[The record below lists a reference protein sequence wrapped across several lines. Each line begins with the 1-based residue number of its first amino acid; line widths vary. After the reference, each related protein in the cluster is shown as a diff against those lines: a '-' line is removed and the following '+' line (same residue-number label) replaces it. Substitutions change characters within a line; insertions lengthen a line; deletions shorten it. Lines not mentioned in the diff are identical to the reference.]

1 MAARLSA
8 IIVTVIVGATL
19 IAGLMVGA
27 QRDDA
32 DGPID
37 VIIHNGR
44 VYTSEAAREPA
55 EAVAIRGN
63 QILRVG
69 SNREVKRLRR
79 PQTIMID
86 AEGGSVVPG
95 FNDTHV
101 SLLEGALALDSADL
115 SEVTTAEELDEV
127 LGQIA
132 KRAPDGAWIV
142 GRAWRCTPPV
152 TALAPRLQLD
162 RAVPDKPAYVA
173 CVDGRT
179 AWANSAALHVAGIT
193 RRTPSP
199 AAGTIGKDLRSR
211 EPTGVL
217 KDAARAPVLAAMP
230 ARDAEDRVAAI
241 RAATALAHRHGVTS
255 VHDVSASPA
264 AMDFYDGLRR
274 AGELKLRIY
283 AAAPIGA
290 GLSTAD
296 LAVLNATREKYL
308 DDPLL
313 RAGAVH
319 LVVDGIAPP
328 HPGRAS
334 GAAARR
340 ADPSWSVSDAE
351 LGRLI
356 TLLDAQGWQI
366 IAEASSKAAV
376 SRVLD
381 AFDRAAR
388 TNPVPPRGRRH
399 RIERIDAIA
408 AADAERAG
416 VLGIMASL
424 QPARSAFI
432 DGGLVVPASG
442 GDAVPD
448 DQWPWVRL
456 KQAKAAL
463 LFGSDWPALSL
474 DPLQGL
480 LAALSPPLR
489 TGEPEGAVDATNAS
503 APASGGLTLSA
514 ALDAYTANGAHASF
528 DDHRKG
534 RLASGMLADV
544 VILSKDIFTDTP
556 ERLAEAVVRVTIF
569 DGKVVYRRPRGE
581 TTEP

>member
-19 IAGLMVGA
+19 VAGLMVGA
-27 QRDDA
+27 QRDDL

-44 VYTSEAAREPA
+44 VYTGEAAREPA

-79 PQTIMID
+79 PQTLMVD

-101 SLLEGALALDSADL
+101 SLLEGALALESADL
-115 SEVTTAEELDEV
+115 SDVTTVEELDEV
-127 LGQIA
+127 LAQIA
-132 KRAPDGAWIV
+132 KGAPDGAWIT
-142 GRAWRCTPPV
+142 GRTWRCTPSA

-162 RAVPDKPAYVA
+162 RAVPVNPAYVA

-199 AAGTIGKDLRSR
+199 TAGTIGKDPRSG
-211 EPTGVL
+211 EPTGLL
-217 KDAARAPVLAAMP
+217 KDAARVPVLAAMP
-230 ARDAEDRVAAI
+230 ARDAEDRGAAI

-255 VHDVSASPA
+255 VHDVAASPA

-290 GLSTAD
+290 GLSAAD
-296 LAVLNATREKYL
+296 LAALNATREKYL

-319 LVVDGIAPP
+319 LVVDGIEPP
-328 HPGRAS
+328 P
-334 GAAARR
+334 AARPSGVRR
-340 ADPSWSVSDAE
+340 AASLAPWSVSDAE
-351 LGRLI
+351 LRRLI

-388 TNPVPPRGRRH
+388 TNGVPSLGRRH
-399 RIERIDAIA
+399 RVERIDAID

-416 VLGIMASL
+416 ALGIMASV
-424 QPARSAFI
+424 QPARSALI
-432 DGGLVVPASG
+432 DAGLVVAAAG
-442 GDAVPD
+442 GDAAPD
-448 DQWPWVRL
+448 DLWPWIRL

-480 LAALSPPLR
+480 LAALAPPLR
-489 TGEPEGAVDATNAS
+489 AGVPEAPVDVLNTS
-503 APASGGLTLSA
+503 PQTTGGLTLSA
-514 ALDAYTANGAHASF
+514 ALDAYTVNGAHASF

-544 VILSKDIFTDTP
+544 VIL
-556 ERLAEAVVRVTIF
+556 
-569 DGKVVYRRPRGE
+569 
-581 TTEP
+581 

>member
-44 VYTSEAAREPA
+44 VYTGEASREPA

-69 SNREVKRLRR
+69 SNREMKRLRR

-86 AEGGSVVPG
+86 AERGSVVPG

-101 SLLEGALALDSADL
+101 SLLEGARAMDSADL

-132 KRAPDGAWIV
+132 KRVPEGAWVV
-142 GRAWRCTPPV
+142 GRAWRCTPS
-152 TALAPRLQLD
+152 ALAPRVQLD
-162 RAVPDKPAYVA
+162 RAVPVNPAYVA

-199 AAGTIGKDLRSR
+199 TAGTIGKEVRSG

-217 KDAARAPVLAAMP
+217 KDAARDPVLAAMP
-230 ARDAEDRVAAI
+230 AKDAEDRVTAL

-255 VHDVSASPA
+255 VHDVAASPA

-274 AGELKLRIY
+274 TGDLKLRIF
-283 AAAPIGA
+283 AAAPIGPD
-290 GLSTAD
+290 LSTGD
-296 LAVLNATREKYL
+296 LAALNAMREKYL
-308 DDPLL
+308 DDPVL

-328 HPGRAS
+328 HAGRAS
-334 GAAARR
+334 GT
-340 ADPSWSVSDAE
+340 
-351 LGRLI
+351 GRE
-356 TLLDAQGWQI
+356 AQGRPEPSRGTAGSGSPRAWSG
-366 IAEASSKAAV
+366 AEN
-376 SRVLD
+376 L
-381 AFDRAAR
+381 RA
-388 TNPVPPRGRRH
+388 TPGTVGGRR
-399 RIERIDAIA
+399 RVER
-408 AADAERAG
+408 
-416 VLGIMASL
+416 
-424 QPARSAFI
+424 Q
-432 DGGLVVPASG
+432 
-442 GDAVPD
+442 
-448 DQWPWVRL
+448 
-456 KQAKAAL
+456 
-463 LFGSDWPALSL
+463 
-474 DPLQGL
+474 
-480 LAALSPPLR
+480 
-489 TGEPEGAVDATNAS
+489 
-503 APASGGLTLSA
+503 
-514 ALDAYTANGAHASF
+514 
-528 DDHRKG
+528 
-534 RLASGMLADV
+534 
-544 VILSKDIFTDTP
+544 
-556 ERLAEAVVRVTIF
+556 
-569 DGKVVYRRPRGE
+569 
-581 TTEP
+581 